1 MKDKSFIN
9 SYGLFSTIIVT
20 VVGVGVFAFPS
31 RLASEVGTDGWLI
44 TLASGAIT
52 YFLLYLI
59 YKIEKIND
67 YNNFYSI
74 LNNNFGDIMSKIFS
88 IFFATYTIYS
98 VAIGMRIFSEV
109 IKMYL
114 LNNTPTEFILIVMI
128 LTGVYLVRGDLKALI
143 KFNEVCFWVMFI
155 PVIFVL
161 FFATRGGDFTNILPL
176 MTHKPMNY
184 IVALTN
190 STYSFAGFE
199 MAYLIF
205 PFASNKEKIPKVM
218 KWSMIFITLFYTIV
232 MILCLAFFT
241 EKHLRTLLWPTIT
254 LIRAIVIPGAFIE
267 RWEGI
272 IMAIWVIFYFTTF
285 VNFYYFAADTLKH
298 AFNLGDVKVSSLLAV
313 PFIYLIALYPDN
325 IVELYTFESKVTP
338 IFSLIIFIV
347 LPLMLLMLGRSRRRR
362 RVQDEV

>member
-1 MKDKSFIN
+1 MEDRSFIN
-9 SYGLFSTIIVT
+9 SFGLFSTIIVT
-20 VVGVGVFAFPS
+20 VVGVGVFSFPTQMA
-31 RLASEVGTDGWLI
+31 LQVGTDGWLV
-44 TLASGAIT
+44 TLASGVVT
-52 YFLLYLI
+52 YFFLYLI
-59 YKIEKIND
+59 YKVEKLNE
-67 YNNFYSI
+67 YNNFYSL
-74 LNNNFGDIMSKIFS
+74 LNDSFGNIMSKIFS

-114 LNNTPTEFILIVMI
+114 LNKTPTEFILIVMI
-128 LTGVYLVRGDLKALI
+128 LCGVYLVRGDLKALI
-143 KFNEVCFWVMFI
+143 KFNEVCFWIMFI

-161 FFATRGGDFTNILPL
+161 LFATRGGDFTNILPV

-184 IVALTN
+184 IVALIT

-205 PFASNKEKIPKVM
+205 PFASSKEKIPKVM
-218 KWSMIFITLFYTIV
+218 KWSMIFIALFYTIV
-232 MILCLAFFT
+232 MILCLAFFG

-298 AFNLGDVKVSSLLAV
+298 AFNLGDVKVSSMLIV

-325 IVELYTFESKVTP
+325 IVDLYTFESKVTP

-347 LPLMLLMLGRSRRRR
+347 FPLLLLLLGKSKRRR